1 MNLSEHGL
9 ALEHLATAT
18 QKRHLDFSKGNK
30 EECRLAVVQLV
41 SNNGDQQMPYKKL
54 PIGMNQPGLI
64 VVLIDQSASMANP
77 YGGGG
82 MSKKEFAALAV
93 NRCIY
98 AIMNACKA
106 GESIK
111 DRCHIGVIGYGKVTE
126 VLVGGNPSQL
136 GALVK
141 RTQVSKKKVP
151 DRAGSLVEIEER
163 LPIWI
168 EPRAENGTPL
178 HVAFDLTAEL
188 IDAWINENPDN
199 FPPVVIN
206 ITDGEPNNRSQAET
220 AARRLLSLATSDGNV
235 LLLNAHIADAAAQ
248 EIKLPSDENGLPN
261 DFARLLYQISSVL
274 PKPMLDAAVNAGFA
288 PSPAARGLIVN
299 ASTET
304 LTNLIAFGS
313 WLASA

>member
-1 MNLSEHGL
+1 M
-9 ALEHLATAT
+9 
-18 QKRHLDFSKGNK
+18 
-30 EECRLAVVQLV
+30 VVV
-41 SNNGDQQMPYKKL
+41 RRRKS
-54 PIGMNQPGLI
+54 
-64 VVLIDQSASMANP
+64 
-77 YGGGG
+77 
-82 MSKKEFAALAV
+82 
-93 NRCIY
+93 Y
-98 AIMNACKA
+98 AILNACKS

-126 VLVGGNPSQL
+126 VLVGGKPSEL
-136 GALVK
+136 EALVK
-141 RTQVSKKKVP
+141 RIQVLKKKVP
-151 DRAGSLVEIEER
+151 DGAGGLTEIDQK
-163 LPIWI
+163 LPIWV
-168 EPRAENGTPL
+168 EARADNGTPMER
-178 HVAFDLTAEL
+178 AFDLATQL
-188 IDAWINENPDN
+188 IQAWISENPHN
-199 FPPVVIN
+199 FPPIVIN

-274 PKPMLDAAVNAGFA
+274 PKPMLDAAFNAGFA

-299 ASTET
+299 ASAET